1 MVPLLPSPLPRYYT
15 EYVILARARDAQFL
29 RQCRRHLLN
38 MGARMLT
45 LSHDSYSWPTNNWQ
59 QSTKFSGRGGL
70 ELGNCTPLLQ
80 VTLMSVLKVI

>member
-15 EYVILARARDAQFL
+15 DYVILALARDAQFL
-29 RQCRRHLLN
+29 RQRRRHLLN

-59 QSTKFSGRGGL
+59 QSKKFSGRGGL

-80 VTLMSVLKVI
+80 VLHFATL